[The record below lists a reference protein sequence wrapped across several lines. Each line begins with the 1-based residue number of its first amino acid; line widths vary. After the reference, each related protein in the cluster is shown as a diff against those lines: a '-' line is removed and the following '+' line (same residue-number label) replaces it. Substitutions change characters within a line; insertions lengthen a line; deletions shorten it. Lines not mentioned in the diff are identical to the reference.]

1 MDDGGRISWLLP
13 VVILIFCA
21 FYLAVTE
28 TAYASVSKT
37 KIKSLAERGN
47 AKAETAL
54 HILDNFDRAITT
66 ILIGTNIV
74 HIAAAS
80 IVTLNVTKIWGIG
93 AVSIS
98 TIITT
103 LAVFF
108 FGEMLPK
115 SIARKYSEYFTLTCS
130 GVLNFLMILFRP
142 ASSFLTWIGDK
153 IASMSG
159 DEGEVSVTE
168 DELYDIIEDL
178 TEEGVLDEDQGDL
191 ISSALQFREVTAEN
205 ILTSRIDVTAIDMEM
220 SPEEIITIIKSC
232 NHSRLPVYK
241 DTIDHVVGI
250 LHIRKYMKAYLAG
263 RDLRD
268 ITPLLDPALFIHQSA
283 KIDDLLEMM
292 SAKKTNVA
300 IVTDNYGGTLGVV
313 SVEDILEELV
323 GEIWDEDDK
332 AEENIIPLE
341 ENSYSVSADELF
353 INVLDDLNVSY
364 TEEEE
369 KEIDNKLISELCYEN
384 FTKIPVEGDSFTL
397 LNTRLEIESMQ
408 QNRIVRVKLTV
419 LPKEEKGEEK

>member
-13 VVILIFCA
+13 VIILILCA
-21 FYLAVTE
+21 FYLAVME
-28 TAYASVSKT
+28 TAFASVSKS
-37 KIKSLAERGN
+37 KIKALAEKGN
-47 AKAETAL
+47 TRAETAL
-54 HILDNFDRAITT
+54 YILDNFDRAITT

-74 HIAAAS
+74 HIAAATV
-80 IVTLNVTKIWGIG
+80 VTLNVTRLWGIG

-115 SIARKYSEYFTLTCS
+115 SIARKYSERFSLACAGPLKALMVILKPVSSLLTMI
-130 GVLNFLMILFRP
+130 GNFA
-142 ASSFLTWIGDK
+142 ASLSNNN
-153 IASMSG
+153 
-159 DEGEVSVTE
+159 GELSVTE

-178 TEEGVLDEDQGDL
+178 TEEGILDEDQGDL
-191 ISSALQFREVTAEN
+191 ISSALQFREVTAES
-205 ILTSRIDVTAIDMEM
+205 ILTSRIDVAAIDIEM
-220 SPEEIITIIKSC
+220 DPEEIMTVIKSA
-232 NHSRLPVYK
+232 NHSRLPVYQ

-250 LHIRKYMKAYLAG
+250 LHIRKYMKAYLSG
-263 RDLRD
+263 KDMQD
-268 ITPLLDPALFIHQSA
+268 ITPLLDEPLFIHQSA
-283 KIDDLLEMM
+283 KIDDLLKMM

-332 AEENIIPLE
+332 AVENITKIAD
-341 ENSYSVSADELF
+341 NVYSVSADELL
-353 INVLDDLNVSY
+353 ISVLDELDIDYS
-364 TEEEE
+364 EETGEE
-369 KEIDNKLISELCYEN
+369 LENKLISEICYEN
-384 FTKIPVEGDSFTL
+384 FTKIPQEGDHFKY
-397 LNTRLEIESMQ
+397 LNTEIEIETMQ

-419 LPKEEKGEEK
+419 LPEEKGEQA

>member
-13 VVILIFCA
+13 VIILILCA
-21 FYLAVTE
+21 FYLAVME
-28 TAYASVSKT
+28 TAFASVSKS
-37 KIKSLAERGN
+37 KIKALAEKGN
-47 AKAETAL
+47 TRAETAL
-54 HILDNFDRAITT
+54 YVLDNFDRAITT

-74 HIAAAS
+74 HIAAATV
-80 IVTLNVTKIWGIG
+80 VTLNVTRLWGIG

-115 SIARKYSEYFTLTCS
+115 SIARKYSERFSLACAGSLKALMVILKPVSALLT
-130 GVLNFLMILFRP
+130 MIGNYA
-142 ASSFLTWIGDK
+142 ASLSSND
-153 IASMSG
+153 
-159 DEGEVSVTE
+159 GELSVTE

-191 ISSALQFREVTAEN
+191 ISSALQFREVTAES
-205 ILTSRIDVTAIDMEM
+205 ILTSRIDVAAIDIEM
-220 SPEEIITIIKSC
+220 TPEEILTIIKAA
-232 NHSRLPVYK
+232 NHSRLPVYQ
-241 DTIDHVVGI
+241 DTIDHIVGI
-250 LHIRKYMKAYLAG
+250 LHIRKYMKAYLSG
-263 RDLRD
+263 KDMQD
-268 ITPLLDPALFIHQSA
+268 ITPMLDEPLFIHQSA
-283 KIDDLLEMM
+283 KIDDLLKMM

-332 AEENIIPLE
+332 AVENITKLSD
-341 ENSYSVSADELF
+341 NVYSVSADELF
-353 INVLDDLNVSY
+353 ISVLDELDIDYS
-364 TEEEE
+364 EETGEE
-369 KEIDNKLISELCYEN
+369 LENKLISELCYEN
-384 FTKIPVEGDSFTL
+384 FTKIPQEGDHFKY
-397 LNTRLEIESMQ
+397 LNTEIEIETMQ

-419 LPKEEKGEEK
+419 LPEEKGEQA